1 MKRIKYM
8 VAVLCIASTATAQ
21 NSLSSYYNE
30 GFLYRH
36 EINPAVGNDQNYV
49 SMPAL
54 GNINIGL
61 NSNMKVKDILYNRNG
76 RTVLFM
82 NPSVDPGEFLD
93 KVKNKHRITE
103 SSRIQI
109 LGAGFKAWGGYNTF
123 ELNAREN
130 VSANIP
136 GDLYRLAKGG
146 IENQIY
152 NLSDLNAHADAYAEL
167 AFGHSRQLN
176 EKWRVGAKVKFL
188 FGIANIDANVNNA
201 RVQLLNNNYIAV
213 SDASIQSSLNDV
225 QYKMEEKMRGPDG
238 DQHLHRYVS
247 GVDKTKWGVC
257 GFGMAFDFG
266 AEYKINENWKV
277 SMAFLDL
284 GWISYSKNFVASTNG
299 EQRVETDSHIFN
311 LSDAEGVKNSFDD
324 EIDRL
329 GEDIASLYELQDKGN
344 QGSRSKAIG
353 ATWTWGAEYT
363 AHFYDKLKFGFLN
376 TTRMAGKYSWTD
388 FRFSANVA
396 PVKVLSITAN
406 LAFTTFG
413 TSFGWLINVHPNGF
427 NFFIGMDHT
436 LGKLAKQG
444 LPLSGR
450 SQISLGINF
459 PFGGN

>member
-1 MKRIKYM
+1 
-8 VAVLCIASTATAQ
+8 
-21 NSLSSYYNE
+21 
-30 GFLYRH
+30 
-36 EINPAVGNDQNYV
+36 
-49 SMPAL
+49 MPAL

-103 SSRIQI
+103 STRIQI

-201 RVQLLNNNYIAV
+201 QVQLLNNNYIAI

-225 QYKMEEKMRGPDG
+225 KYKMEEKMRGPDG

-257 GFGMAFDFG
+257 GFGMAFDLG
-266 AEYKINENWKV
+266 AEYKINESWKV

-284 GWISYSKNFVASTNG
+284 
-299 EQRVETDSHIFN
+299 
-311 LSDAEGVKNSFDD
+311 
-324 EIDRL
+324 
-329 GEDIASLYELQDKGN
+329 
-344 QGSRSKAIG
+344 
-353 ATWTWGAEYT
+353 
-363 AHFYDKLKFGFLN
+363 
-376 TTRMAGKYSWTD
+376 
-388 FRFSANVA
+388 
-396 PVKVLSITAN
+396 
-406 LAFTTFG
+406 
-413 TSFGWLINVHPNGF
+413 
-427 NFFIGMDHT
+427 
-436 LGKLAKQG
+436 
-444 LPLSGR
+444 
-450 SQISLGINF
+450 
-459 PFGGN
+459 